1 MKGTLTMTSQG
12 TPNGNGA
19 RQPTR
24 AHHYMADGQSSPLWL
39 AVTAQTMTDVGRER
53 RRFEARDGSAII
65 ATPTRQG
72 LGVHRDKLEAARER
86 YSFGALILG
95 AFVEDGH
102 GLTADDALP
111 A

>member
-1 MKGTLTMTSQG
+1 
-12 TPNGNGA
+12 
-19 RQPTR
+19 
-24 AHHYMADGQSSPLWL
+24 MASGQSSPLWL
-39 AVTAQTMTDVGRER
+39 AVTAARKIECGNNHV
-53 RRFEARDGSAII
+53 RFEARDGSAII

-72 LGVHRDKLEAARER
+72 LGVHRDKLKAARER
-86 YSFGALILG
+86 YSYGALILG